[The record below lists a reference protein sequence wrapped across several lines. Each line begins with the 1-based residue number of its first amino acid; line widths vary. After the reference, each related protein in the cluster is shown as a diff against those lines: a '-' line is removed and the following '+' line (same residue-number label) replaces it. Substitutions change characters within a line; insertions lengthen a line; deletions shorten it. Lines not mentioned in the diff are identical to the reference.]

1 MRLKINI
8 MQEDKKKVLIVD
20 DSITN
25 LQVIGKMLE
34 REQFQVTFVESGY
47 EALNLLRDNYFP
59 DVILLDIMMPGMSGF
74 DFKEKINENEIWK
87 AIPVIVISALYEQDD
102 KSKAFELGC
111 VDFMVKPIHKLEV
124 LHRINVQLNAKEQQ
138 RQLNIINKELQE
150 ANKSRDKIFSIISHD
165 LRTSI
170 GNIKNV
176 FRFILDGLIDPKED
190 FELLSDAEITARNTY
205 NLLENL
211 LFWAKSQQGQIV
223 YHPEVINLSRLIAGI
238 VDLERGSIVSKEIEL
253 IEAIPIDSFVW
264 SDKVLLSI
272 VIRNLFANAIKFTDE
287 KGKIIIQAL
296 PIAGKIKLSII
307 DNGVGMNE
315 EQLNKIKSQE
325 TFTSMG
331 THNEKGTGL
340 GLILV
345 KDYVEKCH
353 GEFEVKS
360 VLHEGSE
367 FSIYL
372 PLDED

>member
-1 MRLKINI
+1 
-8 MQEDKKKVLIVD
+8 MQEDKKKILIVD

-25 LQVIGKMLE
+25 LQVMGKMLE
-34 REQFQVTFVESGY
+34 REQFQVVFVESGY
-47 EALNLLRDNYFP
+47 EALNLLKEKYLP

-74 DFKEKINENEIWK
+74 DLKEVINENEIWK
-87 AIPVIVISALYEQDD
+87 TIPVIVISALYEQDD
-102 KSKAFELGC
+102 KSTAFELGC

-138 RQLNIINKELQE
+138 RQLSKINSELQE

-176 FRFILDGLIDPKED
+176 FRFILDGLIDPTED

-211 LFWAKSQQGQIV
+211 LFWAKSQQGQII
-223 YHPEVINLSRLIAGI
+223 YRPELINLSRLIAGI
-238 VDLERGSIVSKEIEL
+238 IEMERGSIVSKEIEL
-253 IEAIPIDSFVW
+253 VEAIPADAFVW

-272 VIRNLFANAIKFTDE
+272 VIRNLFANAIKFTAE

-296 PIAGKIKLSII
+296 PIDGDIKISII
-307 DNGVGMNE
+307 DNGIGMNE
-315 EQLNKIKSQE
+315 EQLNKVKGKES
-325 TFTSMG
+325 FTSMG
-331 THNEKGTGL
+331 TNNEKGTGL

-345 KDYVEKCH
+345 KDYL
-353 GEFEVKS
+353 EVCNGRFDVTSTLNK
-360 VLHEGSE
+360 GSE

-372 PLDED
+372 PVDDLEA

>member
-1 MRLKINI
+1 

-34 REQFQVTFVESGY
+34 KEFFQVTFVESGF
-47 EALNLLRDNYFP
+47 EALALLKDNYLP
-59 DVILLDIMMPGMSGF
+59 DVVLLDIMMPGMSGF
-74 DFKEKINENEIWK
+74 DFKERINENELWK
-87 AIPVIVISALYEQDD
+87 AIPIIVISALYEQND

-124 LHRINVQLNAKEQQ
+124 LHRINVQLNTKKQQ
-138 RQLNIINKELQE
+138 RKLNEINIELQE

-170 GNIKNV
+170 GNMKNV

-190 FELLSDAEITARNTY
+190 FELLSDAEIASRNTY

-223 YHPEVINLSRLIAGI
+223 VHPELINLSRLIAGI
-238 VDLERGSIVSKEIEL
+238 VEMERGSIVSKEIEL
-253 IEAIPIDSFVW
+253 IEAIPVDAFVW
-264 SDKVLLSI
+264 YDKVLLSI
-272 VIRNLFANAIKFTDE
+272 VIRNLLANAIKFTHE
-287 KGKIIIQAL
+287 KGRITIQASEVDH
-296 PIAGKIKLSII
+296 KIKLSII
-307 DNGVGMNE
+307 DNGVGMSEN
-315 EQLNKIKSQE
+315 QLNKIRSKES
-325 TFTSMG
+325 FTSMG

-345 KDYVEKCH
+345 KDYVETCN
-353 GEFEVKS
+353 GRFEVSS
-360 VLHEGSE
+360 VLNKGSE
-367 FSIYL
+367 FSIYI
-372 PLDED
+372 PVEED

>member
-1 MRLKINI
+1 
-8 MQEDKKKVLIVD
+8 MQDDKKKVLIID

-34 REQFQVTFVESGY
+34 REQFQVVFVESAY
-47 EALNLLRDNYFP
+47 DALNLLKENYLP

-74 DFKEKINENEIWK
+74 DFKELINENEIWK
-87 AIPVIVISALYEQDD
+87 TLPVIIISALYEQDD

-138 RQLNIINKELQE
+138 KKLNIINLELQE
-150 ANKSRDKIFSIISHD
+150 ANKARDKIFSIISHD

-190 FELLSDAEITARNTY
+190 FELLTDAEITSRNTY

-211 LFWAKSQQGQIV
+211 LFWAKSQQGQII
-223 YHPEVINLSRLIAGI
+223 YRPELINLSRLISGI
-238 VDLERGSIVSKEIEL
+238 IEMERGSLVSKEIKL
-253 IEAIPIDSFVW
+253 VEAIPVDAFVW

-272 VIRNLFANAIKFTDE
+272 VIRNLFANAVKFTAE
-287 KGKIIIQAL
+287 KGKIIIQAI
-296 PIAGKIKLSII
+296 PIEDKIKLSII
-307 DNGVGMNE
+307 DNGIGMSH
-315 EQLNKIKSQE
+315 EQLDKVKGKES
-325 TFTSMG
+325 FTSMG
-331 THNEKGTGL
+331 TNNEKGTGL

-345 KDYVEKCH
+345 KDYIEKCN
-353 GEFEVKS
+353 GGFEVKS
-360 VLHEGSE
+360 VLNEGSE

-372 PLDED
+372 PVDEE

>member
-1 MRLKINI
+1 ML
-8 MQEDKKKVLIVD
+8 EDKKKVLIVD

-34 REQFQVTFVESGY
+34 REQFQVIFVESGY
-47 EALNLLRDNYFP
+47 EALNLLKENYMP
-59 DVILLDIMMPGMSGF
+59 DILLLDIMMPGMSGF
-74 DFKEKINENEIWK
+74 DFKEQINKHEIWK
-87 AIPVIVISALYEQDD
+87 TIPVIVISALYEQND
-102 KSKAFELGC
+102 KSTAFELGC

-138 RQLNIINKELQE
+138 RQLNTINSELQE

-211 LFWAKSQQGQIV
+211 LFWAKSQQGQII
-223 YHPEVINLSRLIAGI
+223 YRPELINLSRLISGI
-238 VDLERGSIVSKEIEL
+238 VEMERGSIVSKEIEL
-253 IEAIPIDSFVW
+253 VEAVPADFFVW

-272 VIRNLFANAIKFTDE
+272 VVRNLLANAVKFTDE

-296 PIAGKIKLSII
+296 PDVDKIKLSII

-315 EQLNKIKSQE
+315 EQLNKIKGKE

-345 KDYVEKCH
+345 KDYVETCN

-360 VLHEGSE
+360 VLNEGSE
-367 FSIYL
+367 FIVFL
-372 PLDED
+372 PIEED

>member
-1 MRLKINI
+1 

-34 REQFQVTFVESGY
+34 KEQFQVIFVESGY
-47 EALNLLRDNYFP
+47 EALNLLKEKYLP

-74 DFKEKINENEIWK
+74 DFKEHINENEIWK
-87 AIPVIVISALYEQDD
+87 TIPVIVISALYEQND

-111 VDFMVKPIHKLEV
+111 VDFMVKPIHRLEV

-138 RQLNIINKELQE
+138 KQLNKINSELQE

-176 FRFILDGLIDPKED
+176 FRFILDGLIDPTED
-190 FELLSDAEITARNTY
+190 FELLSDAEITSRNTY

-211 LFWAKSQQGQIV
+211 LFWAKSQQGQII
-223 YHPEVINLSRLIAGI
+223 YHPELINLSRLIAGI
-238 VDLERGSIVSKEIEL
+238 IEMEKGSIVSKEIEL
-253 IEAIPIDSFVW
+253 VEAIPSDTFVW

-272 VIRNLFANAIKFTDE
+272 VIRNLFANAVKFTSE
-287 KGKIIIQAL
+287 NGRIVIQAL
-296 PIAGKIKLSII
+296 PIDDKVKLSII
-307 DNGVGMNE
+307 DNGVGMSE
-315 EQLNKIKSQE
+315 EQLDKIKGKES
-325 TFTSMG
+325 FTSMG
-331 THNEKGTGL
+331 TNNEKGTGL

-345 KDYVEKCH
+345 KDYVEKCN
-353 GEFEVKS
+353 GDFEVKS
-360 VLHEGSE
+360 VLDEGSE
-367 FSIYL
+367 FSIFL
-372 PLDED
+372 PIDDLKA